1 MDLRRL
7 RVKLLVDIWGTIA
20 ISEKMPSREEIMN
33 LLEEKY
39 KEYKI
44 EPIRGA
50 VRPPDIFDKEM
61 ISLYIV
67 GKYGLGIEKDMP
79 DIVESIFIKESQ
91 YEKALK
97 YLLSDKDLEY
107 IRKNIEKTLG
117 NEPDSS
123 ILSKIFRFAF
133 TLHYLGF
140 EDEKIVIKALQKAF
154 EVFPGL
160 RDTVKRF
167 TKFFIASKIAE
178 AIARGRIKSWVE
190 KEAYKQALAL
200 EIGIHKALPDDE
212 YIKKI
217 AEALFAL
224 TSRKLNKIL
233 SKKLN
238 GGESIG

>member
-7 RVKLLVDIWGTIA
+7 RVKLLVDVWGTIVT
-20 ISEKMPSREEIMN
+20 SERTPSREEIID
-33 LLEEKY
+33 LLEQKY

-50 VRPPDIFDKEM
+50 VKPPDIFDKEM

-67 GKYGLGIEKDMP
+67 GKYGLGIEKDIP
-79 DIVESIFIKESQ
+79 EVIKSIFDKESK
-91 YEKALK
+91 YEKALN
-97 YLLSDKDLEY
+97 YLLSNDTSEN
-107 IRKNIEKTLG
+107 IRKNIEKILN

-123 ILSKIFRFAF
+123 TLSKIFRFAF
-133 TLHYLGF
+133 TLNYLGF
-140 EDEKIVIKALQKAF
+140 EEESIVIKALQKAF
-154 EVFPGL
+154 KVFPNL
-160 RDTVKRF
+160 RDTVRRF

-178 AIARGRIKSWVE
+178 AIVKGRVRNWVE

-200 EIGIHKALPDDE
+200 EIGVHRALPDDE

-233 SKKLN
+233 SKK
-238 GGESIG
+238 